1 MVIDANSLAALGE
14 LSEEAANG
22 HADSVDRVLRALNH
36 PVRRRILQELS
47 EAPASASTL
56 AKRFGEELGMVS
68 YHLNQVL
75 AKECGVVE
83 LVDTIAR
90 RGALEKIY
98 GLDPKAWEQ
107 LAHDRESGTGSYG
120 LFTLEVDDSTWR
132 EICEAREEFEE
143 RIAAAVEGG
152 HRRGVGIGLRRT
164 RPVIVGV
171 ATFFAGA
178 PSNGAL
184 PYLEADDRT

>member
-1 MVIDANSLAALGE
+1 MVVDADSLIALQE
-14 LSEEAANG
+14 LPDEAANG
-22 HADSVDRVLRALNH
+22 HAETVDRVLRALNH

-47 EAPASASTL
+47 EGPASASTL

-98 GLDPKAWEQ
+98 GLDATVWDQ
-107 LAHDRESGTGSYG
+107 LAVGGERGASRYG
-120 LFTLEVDDSTWR
+120 LFPLEVDDTTWR
-132 EICEAREEFEE
+132 EIREAQLEFED
-143 RIAAAVEGG
+143 RVAAAVQGG
-152 HRRGVGIGLRRT
+152 HRRGVGIGLGETRR
-164 RPVIVGV
+164 VIVGI
-171 ATFFAGA
+171 AAF
-178 PSNGAL
+178 SI
-184 PYLEADDRT
+184 